1 MFEISWNIT
10 SKIKYKRLERIV
22 QMLIARFPGEKR
34 MALGGRFI
42 TNFSKSVNE
51 RARTLSEKDLNVVG
65 DESKEET

>member
-1 MFEISWNIT
+1 
-10 SKIKYKRLERIV
+10 
-22 QMLIARFPGEKR
+22 MLIARFPGEKW

-65 DESKEET
+65 DESKEETWNRLTDSRIK

>member
-1 MFEISWNIT
+1 
-10 SKIKYKRLERIV
+10 
-22 QMLIARFPGEKR
+22 MLIARFPGEKR